1 MPVPAATAVRPNDR
15 RQRKIAAGAAIK
27 KGTPNPTH
35 SPTPNLPCSVN
46 PPPVPLSAATVVL
59 ADAVALELELAEL
72 LGVAVLVGRVLVPM
86 AMICPLCLLISV

>member
-1 MPVPAATAVRPNDR
+1 MLLS
-15 RQRKIAAGAAIK
+15 K
-27 KGTPNPTH
+27 KVHPILHTVQH
-35 SPTPNLPCSVN
+35 LICLVLSN

-72 LGVAVLVGRVLVPM
+72 LGVAVLVGKVLVPM